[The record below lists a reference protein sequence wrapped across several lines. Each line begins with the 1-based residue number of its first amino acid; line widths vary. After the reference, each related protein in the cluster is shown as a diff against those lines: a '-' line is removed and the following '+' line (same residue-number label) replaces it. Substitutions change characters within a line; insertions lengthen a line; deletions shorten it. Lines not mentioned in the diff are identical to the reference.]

1 MADLAPMYSDCP
13 AVEATAV
20 VDAPVPAVWSMVT
33 DIGLPARFSPE
44 VQGAEWLDDA
54 TGPAVGA
61 RFLGRNRHPVAGT
74 WQTLCTIVD
83 YEHQR
88 RLAYVVTGPPGS
100 GLEDTRPAATWRF
113 ELEPGG
119 SRSAAISGTYRS
131 GPVTVEPGHRRRP
144 GGGTANRR
152 RQARGAA
159 REHGGDLE
167 GNQGPG
173 RAADVTTRSG
183 GRQ

>member
-1 MADLAPMYSDCP
+1 
-13 AVEATAV
+13 
-20 VDAPVPAVWSMVT
+20 VWSLVT

-44 VQGAEWLDDA
+44 FQGAEWLDDA

-113 ELEPGG
+113 ELAPGTPG
-119 SRSAAISGTYRS
+119 LLRYR
-131 GPVTVEPGHRRRP
+131 
-144 GGGTANRR
+144 
-152 RQARGAA
+152 ARI
-159 REHGGDLE
+159 
-167 GNQGPG
+167 GPG
-173 RAADVTTRSG
+173 RSLLSRVIDADPAGERRIVAARLAELRGNMTATLTGIKDLAEQRA
-183 GRQ
+183 